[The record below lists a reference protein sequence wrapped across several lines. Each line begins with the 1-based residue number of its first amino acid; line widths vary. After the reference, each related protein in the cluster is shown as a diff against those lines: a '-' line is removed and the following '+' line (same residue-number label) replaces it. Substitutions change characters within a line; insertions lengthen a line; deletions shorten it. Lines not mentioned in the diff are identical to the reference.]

1 MKITRRQLRRLISE
15 AADAHAIIVK
25 LMSDGEVNQALSLAS
40 SLGIPLETLPWDVP
54 DEVLAKGMKAVLAHM
69 MVRRTG
75 STEYFMKVFDTVFA
89 IAKELGI
96 ATQDLPWDID
106 SVTDYLD
113 PYKTA
118 LVNHQFK
125 ATYKGVGKLIPRDQ
139 IDVMINKHLEPTGW
153 TIDDWE
159 RESAKADDEFWAQS
173 GKGRHRGIKK

>member
-1 MKITRRQLRRLISE
+1 M
-15 AADAHAIIVK
+15 DAGDVE
-25 LMSDGEVNQALSLAS
+25 MALSLAS
-40 SLGIPLETLPWDVP
+40 SLGIPIVELPWDVP
-54 DEVLAKGMKAVLAHM
+54 DEVRAQGMMAILEHM

-75 STEYFMKVFDTVFA
+75 STEWFKKTFEIVFA
-89 IAKELGI
+89 IAEAAGI
-96 ATQDLPWDID
+96 RTQDLPWNID

-125 ATYKGVGKLIPRDQ
+125 ATYKGIGKLIPRDQ

-159 RESAKADDEFWAQS
+159 RASAKADEEFWAQS
-173 GKGRHRGIKK
+173 GKTRHRGIKK